1 MAFSVFKDQE
11 MVLRILQGDD
21 LFKKYFKPL
30 VGLQSD
36 NYHGIDLMQYTVAT
50 VRSIENVLTELKK
63 TQNVELKNNE
73 IRALHTAA
81 LFYNTGK
88 AKVKVEI
95 QPNEFDYKGY
105 AEASKTNLSDFY
117 NFIKH
122 RLSLDSQQTFELA
135 IWLVREHVN
144 FNIAIKTN
152 NLRKWIVDNIKSK
165 DFETRGSYPNI
176 IKIMI
181 VLSAAEIA
189 SLYATCDDEYH
200 DAIIRFTAERY
211 AILSKVEELDI
222 PVHSWDIQIEEG
234 DKLDERE
241 AERILHMC
249 WNGKINNTIDQVKTA
264 IATYRANK
272 KYTVSVEY

>member
-1 MAFSVFKDQE
+1 MTFSIFKDQE

-30 VGLQSD
+30 VGLKSD

-105 AEASKTNLSDFY
+105 AEASEKNLSDFY

-122 RLSLDSQQTFELA
+122 RLPLDSQKTFELA
-135 IWLVREHVN
+135 IWLVREHAN

-165 DFETRGSYPNI
+165 DFETRSSYPNI

-211 AILSKVEELDI
+211 AILSKVEELNI
-222 PVHSWDIQIEEG
+222 PVHSWDILIKEG
-234 DKLDERE
+234 SKLDERE

-249 WNGKINNTIDQVKTA
+249 WGGKINNTIEQVSAA
-264 IATYRANK
+264 IAIYRANK
-272 KYTVSVEY
+272 KYTVSIDY